1 MFETTLKAIFKNGT
15 QNGDISLVTLGYIA
29 DTEYINAYY
38 ACFFLKFRF
47 VQNAYVTLCC
57 KSF

>member
-57 KSF
+57 